1 MVPFCFICS
10 PLWNKTMRPFR
21 LNLLI
26 LVTSYLLRPAVATA
40 AVWTYPSPND
50 EFTSPHYEVTVIQ
63 DGIRHPSF
71 TYVHHHQDPHLLD
84 RMSDTNHWT
93 TFSFDGEVTVEIKVT
108 GFETTGTEI
117 RPLRREIK
125 PNTSANTV
133 RFTLSEPG
141 QFWVKIPGTEDHPL
155 FIFADPPEENIP
167 HRNDPDVIWFEAGKI
182 HEIGER
188 YLIEE
193 GQTVYIEGGAY
204 VIGSIAAESQ
214 SNITVRGRGI
224 LSGYGYPRRPG
235 PQSIPYN
242 TIMFNGPGDNQ
253 LVEGITITNPTH
265 FCVLSRGELITRRV
279 KLFGFWHQTDG
290 WGGGPG
296 SVVEDSFM
304 KVNDDNVKLY
314 NPNQIARRLVLY
326 QQVNG
331 APFQLGWGGA
341 GQRATDVL
349 VEDIDII
356 ACEASHKTTDERNQ
370 AILNLRNQNAAST
383 IDGVTLRRVFI
394 DSDIAM
400 LIGLTRVKG
409 TVRNLHLEDVH
420 VRGPMNGRHF
430 ITTEDDGN
438 VTGITFDRVT
448 INGRVPII
456 VSDSAHWSLTGEN
469 INLTP

>member
-1 MVPFCFICS
+1 MLPH
-10 PLWNKTMRPFR
+10 RAHH
-21 LNLLI
+21 LL
-26 LVTSYLLRPAVATA
+26 LATCYLLFPAAAPA
-40 AVWTYPSPND
+40 AVWTYPSPNTN
-50 EFTSPHYEVTVIQ
+50 FKSPHYEVTVIQ
-63 DGIRHPSF
+63 DGQRHESF
-71 TYVHHHQDPHLLD
+71 TYVHEHQDPHLMD

-93 TFSFDGEVTVEIKVT
+93 TFSFDGKVTVEVKVS
-108 GFETTGTEI
+108 GFDPRGTEI
-117 RPLRREIK
+117 RPLRHDIQ
-125 PNTSANTV
+125 PVVTGDTV
-133 RFTLSEPG
+133 SFTLSDPG
-141 QFWVKIPGTEDHPL
+141 QFWVKVPGTTDHPL
-155 FIFADPPEENIP
+155 FVFADPPETDIP
-167 HRNDPDVIWFEAGKI
+167 DRNDPDVIWFDAGQM

-188 YLIEE
+188 FLIED

-242 TIMFNGPGDNQ
+242 TVMFNGPGDNQ

-265 FCVLSRGELITRRV
+265 FCVLSRGEMTTRRV

-314 NPNQIARRLVLY
+314 NPNQTARRLVLY

-341 GQRATDVL
+341 GQRATHCL

-356 ACEASHKTTDERNQ
+356 ACEAAHKTTDERNQ

-383 IDGVTLRRVFI
+383 IDGVTVRRLTI

-400 LIGLTRVKG
+400 LVGLTRVKG
-409 TVRNLHLEDVH
+409 TVRNLRFEDIL

-430 ITTEDDGN
+430 ITTEDEGN
-438 VTGITFDRVT
+438 VTGITFANVMIGGESMQAD
-448 INGRVPII
+448 G
-456 VSDSAHWSLTGEN
+456 DSAHWSLTGEN
-469 INLTP
+469 IVLAP